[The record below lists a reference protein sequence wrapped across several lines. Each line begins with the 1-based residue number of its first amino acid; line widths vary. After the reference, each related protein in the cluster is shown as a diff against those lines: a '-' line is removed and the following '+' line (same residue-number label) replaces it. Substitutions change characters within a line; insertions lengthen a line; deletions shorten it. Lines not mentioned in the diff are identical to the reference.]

1 MPITV
6 KRDPQIKLPQ
16 IVTRLMETD
25 QSETGQPETNTTTV
39 KQTDVYGVMC
49 PLLALNGMAVD
60 MIDLLSFELD
70 CTGVLP
76 TVDFEFVDRNNLF
89 SQYNIPSTSNELQVQ
104 IIPPTDNTYRKI
116 NMMFYV
122 TDISAENGIIQG
134 SAVYKIPGLLNSKA
148 NALGEI
154 TTYELCDKIS
164 IDSQL
169 GFASNVA
176 STEDKRFVYCDFK
189 TYGDML
195 KDEIQNSL
203 ADKTHV
209 YDCWVDLWN
218 YIILCDVYERYT
230 TVDKESDMTIWVADH
245 NTIGVVGEKV
255 EPFQTECVLTNHPVA
270 ERTEL
275 FVRKYEVLTDNQYI
289 KQGTEKAVMVYNM
302 NTKEY
307 VGHYVADGDV
317 EKNQYINLEYGGEVY
332 GDYDYIFS
340 KQCRDMF
347 MKKMKSE
354 IIELTLTSPLFSI
367 SRGDQCR
374 FVWLDNDTRN
384 RYWRETLQQAQ
395 ITPAA
400 GDIPTDDMT
409 WLNGWASSVANT
421 KADDLYVNLQ
431 ISGQYTVIGMK
442 AAFEYNNWVYKLQ
455 LVRPAERRP
464 QLLIDLNANE

>member
-1 MPITV
+1 MITV
-6 KRDPQIKLPQ
+6 KRDPQIELPK
-16 IVTRLMETD
+16 IITGLMETD
-25 QSETGQPETNTTTV
+25 NTEASEFGTSTTGIR
-39 KQTDVYGVMC
+39 QTDVYGVMC

-116 NMMFYV
+116 NMMFYI
-122 TDISAENGIIQG
+122 TDISAENGVISG
-134 SAVYKIPGLLNSKA
+134 SAIYKIPGLLNSRA
-148 NALGEI
+148 NAMGEI

-176 STEDKRFVYCDFK
+176 STDDKRFIYCDFK

-195 KDEIQNSL
+195 KEEIQNSA

-218 YIILCDVYERYT
+218 YIILCDIYERYNT
-230 TVDKESDMTIWVADH
+230 IDNIDDMTIWISDH
-245 NTIGVVGEKV
+245 NMIGTVDEKV
-255 EPFQTECVLTNHPVA
+255 EPFQTDAVLTNHPGA

-275 FVRKYEVLTDNQYI
+275 YVRNYEVLTDGQYV

-302 NTKEY
+302 NTREY
-307 VGHYVADGDV
+307 VGHYVADGDI
-317 EKNQYINLEYGGEVY
+317 EKDQYINLEYGGEVY

-347 MKKMKSE
+347 MKKMKAE
-354 IIELTLTSPLFSI
+354 IIELTLTSPLFGI

-374 FVWLDNDTRN
+374 FVWMDNDPKN
-384 RYWRETLQQAQ
+384 RYWKETLQNAQ
-395 ITPAA
+395 MSPDPN
-400 GDIPTDDMT
+400 DIPTKDMI
-409 WLNGWASSVANT
+409 WLNGWVSSVANT

-431 ISGQYTVIGMK
+431 ISGQYTVIGIK
-442 AAFEYNNWVYKLQ
+442 AIFEGGGWIYKLQ
-455 LVRPAERRP
+455 LVRPAERKP
-464 QLLIDLNANE
+464 QLLIDLNGNE